1 MKPRRAKPDARSARQ
16 GGTPIT
22 PADARAVATECTC
35 FNLRRIT
42 RRVSQHF
49 DDVLSPSGLRCTQ
62 FSLLGMLHAPVP
74 LTVTALANR
83 MDLDRTTLT
92 RNLDVLR
99 GQGLVMV
106 VDGPDARSRT
116 VALTAKGRDAFAR
129 ALPLWRRGQDEVRER
144 LGQQGVARLHDALRS
159 SLQQF
164 AAAER

>member
-1 MKPRRAKPDARSARQ
+1 MAKHAKRESRSTRQ
-16 GGTPIT
+16 GATRLT
-22 PADARAVATECTC
+22 PADVRAVATECTC

-42 RRVSQHF
+42 RRVTQHF

-83 MDLDRTTLT
+83 MDLDRTSLT

-99 GQGLVMV
+99 EEGLVMV

-116 VALTAKGRDAFAR
+116 VALTAKGREAFAR
-129 ALPLWRRGQDEVRER
+129 ALPLWRRGQEEVRDR
-144 LGQQGVARLHDALRS
+144 LGEQGVARLHDALRS
-159 SLQQF
+159 SLQRF
-164 AAAER
+164 SAAER

>member
-1 MKPRRAKPDARSARQ
+1 MKPRRVKPAVPSTRHGGARV
-16 GGTPIT
+16 T
-22 PADARAVATECTC
+22 PADAKAVATECTC

-83 MDLDRTTLT
+83 MDLDRTSLT
-92 RNLDVLR
+92 RNLDVL
-99 GQGLVMV
+99 GEQGLVMV

-116 VALTAKGRDAFAR
+116 VVLTPKGRDAFAR
-129 ALPLWRRGQDEVRER
+129 ALPLWRRGQAEVRER
-144 LGQQGVARLHDALRS
+144 LGEPGVARLHDALRS
-159 SLQQF
+159 SLQRF
-164 AAAER
+164 AAGES